1 MIIDKLAYN
10 SKLRNIHSAQKL
22 MFALTVLIICIIA
35 DSFAVSAL
43 TAFTMLFLIICIGR
57 TDAKN
62 VFHLMTIP
70 IVFVVMGAIAIAVS
84 IGRDNSDMLAY
95 FKTGGMYFGIGRT
108 GLLLSLRTM
117 AKCFGAVSCMYFLSL
132 TTPMIDL
139 FTLLRK
145 SIIPN
150 FIVEIAELIYRYI
163 FVLFDVSNRIHTAQ
177 DARLGYATLKTS
189 YHSTAMLASN
199 LFMRAFSQAEKTYT
213 AMESRGYDG
222 EINVIM
228 KKQSCSVYFLIFETA
243 YTAILIIITIFL
255 RKVGI

>member
-84 IGRDNSDMLAY
+84 IGRDNSDMLA
-95 FKTGGMYFGIGRT
+95 
-108 GLLLSLRTM
+108 
-117 AKCFGAVSCMYFLSL
+117 
-132 TTPMIDL
+132 
-139 FTLLRK
+139 
-145 SIIPN
+145 
-150 FIVEIAELIYRYI
+150 
-163 FVLFDVSNRIHTAQ
+163 
-177 DARLGYATLKTS
+177 
-189 YHSTAMLASN
+189 
-199 LFMRAFSQAEKTYT
+199 
-213 AMESRGYDG
+213 
-222 EINVIM
+222 
-228 KKQSCSVYFLIFETA
+228 
-243 YTAILIIITIFL
+243 
-255 RKVGI
+255 